1 VDPVGLARVGRA
13 ALLGAALAWATPSAR
28 ADESDAIH
36 IELWADRDDD
46 DADGRPDG
54 EQSPLSPAAFA
65 DLVAL
70 DGRLAGATIEVVSGG
85 EHARL
90 VLPTGVPMAW
100 GRAVPP
106 RALLQ
111 GLSPGSVELVAR
123 RGAHRDRVTVDV
135 KGIDLRD
142 GEGRRVDLA
151 RSHASI
157 ERTPPMRDEG
167 GADGPYDDFD
177 ALRVVMAI
185 PDHGPGLDGA
195 REISVESLSAAG
207 LRVDEIPTLDLTPSR
222 CAAPYQGVRCW
233 ASAPLRAV
241 MDDVD
246 RNHPLVAGRSI
257 KAELGGALVFRSSGR
272 KAQMIRVLGPRDSP
286 VGPIGRL
293 RATLRPFVVRVAP
306 GGAPAIGGTDAGAV
320 EALRAELGA
329 ASTIWSQCGL
339 TFGETRNLEVK
350 LVDPPP
356 SHLVAIGD
364 DLGLIASGGEI
375 RLRADGKSISVP
387 TSPGEGAD
395 MVAEHLSRAVER
407 AGLAAVVS
415 PNARIG
421 PALAPSVD
429 VSLRRRDGTLVAV
442 DTAPGVPLSTDPTL
456 SVRIGSV
463 DVPDGLQHFTDVDA
477 MAGTLEERTLLKA
490 IDDGDPAT
498 IEVVVVP
505 LFAGGGR
512 IGESFIG
519 SDLSSVRNIVLLDRA
534 GIRARKSSLTL
545 AHELGHVFLDLPGHP
560 DDYGVDTP
568 TLLMDSDAA
577 DASPFG
583 PRRLT
588 LEECARAV
596 RQAGPKARVPLLT
609 DWPLGPIPSAA
620 DRGGAVAR

>member
-1 VDPVGLARVGRA
+1 MDPVGLARVGRI
-13 ALLGAALAWATPSAR
+13 ALLGAALAWASPSAR
-28 ADESDAIH
+28 AEEADAIH
-36 IELWADRDDD
+36 VDLWADRDDD

-54 EQSPLSPAAFA
+54 EQSPLSAAAFA
-65 DLVAL
+65 DLVPL
-70 DGRLAGATIEVVSGG
+70 DARLAGATLEAVSGP

-90 VLPTGVPMAW
+90 VLPTGAPLAW
-100 GRAVPP
+100 GRTAP
-106 RALLQ
+106 AHAMFE
-111 GLSPGSVELVAR
+111 GLSPGSLELVAR
-123 RGAHRDRVTVDV
+123 KGAHRVRVTVDV
-135 KGIDLRD
+135 RAIDLRD

-151 RSHASI
+151 RSQASL

-167 GADGPYDDFD
+167 GVDAPYDDFD
-177 ALRVVMAI
+177 ALRVVVAI
-185 PDHGPGLDGA
+185 PEHGPGLDGERDIA
-195 REISVESLSAAG
+195 VESVSALGA
-207 LRVDEIPTLDLTPSR
+207 RIDELPTLALTPSR
-222 CAAPYQGVRCW
+222 CAAPYEGVRCW

-257 KAELGGALVFRSSGR
+257 KAEVGGALVFRSAGR

-293 RATLRPFVVRVAP
+293 RATLRAFVVRVTP

-329 ASTIWSQCGL
+329 ASTIWGQCGV

-356 SHLVAIGD
+356 SHLIAIGD
-364 DLGLIASGGEI
+364 DLGLMASGGEI
-375 RLRADGKSISVP
+375 RLRAEGKSISVP
-387 TSPGEGAD
+387 TTPGEGAD
-395 MVAEHLSRAVER
+395 RVAENLSRAVER
-407 AGLAAVVS
+407 VGLTAVVS

-429 VSLRRRDGTLVAV
+429 VSLRRKDGTLVAV
-442 DTAPGVPLSTDPTL
+442 DTVPGLPLSTDPTL

-463 DVPDGLQHFTDVDA
+463 DVSDGLQHFTDVDA

-498 IEVVVVP
+498 VEVVVVP

-596 RQAGPKARVPLLT
+596 RQAGPKARLPLLA
-609 DWPLGPIPSAA
+609 DWPVGPIPSAI